1 MMHRQIYWI
10 TALLLATSM
19 LAPLPARAESAQAQT
34 LVNEA
39 IALHRQGDF
48 EASIE
53 KFRAAVEVAPDNTYI
68 RFQLASALSTLGR
81 IEEAGPEFAEVVAR
95 DPDNSAARL
104 GEITALIFAGR
115 YVDARLKL
123 EEGLTVL
130 PRDGQLAHTLARLC
144 ATAPLDKVRHGE
156 LALQLA
162 LKVYEIKK
170 TYETGETVAMAY
182 AETGQFAKAVELQRG
197 LVAQAE
203 KEGDTKRLEK
213 LRQRLLT
220 YQRDLPWRAE
230 SPAEIAMATEPPKPI
245 GQAGG

>member
-1 MMHRQIYWI
+1 MMHRQIGWM
-10 TALLLATSM
+10 TAALLAACV
-19 LAPLPARAESAQAQT
+19 LAPSPARADAAQAQT

-39 IALHRQGDF
+39 ITLHRQGDF
-48 EASIE
+48 EASI
-53 KFRAAVEVAPDNTYI
+53 KKYRAAVEAAPDNIYI
-68 RFQLASALSTLGR
+68 RFQLASALSTMGR

-115 YVDARLKL
+115 YVDARVKL
-123 EEGLTVL
+123 EEGLTAL

-182 AETGQFAKAVELQRG
+182 AETGQFAKAVEFQRV
-197 LVAQAE
+197 LIAQAE
-203 KEGDTKRLEK
+203 QEGETERLEK

-230 SPAEIAMATEPPKPI
+230 SPAEIAMATEPPRPV
-245 GQAGG
+245 GQSGG